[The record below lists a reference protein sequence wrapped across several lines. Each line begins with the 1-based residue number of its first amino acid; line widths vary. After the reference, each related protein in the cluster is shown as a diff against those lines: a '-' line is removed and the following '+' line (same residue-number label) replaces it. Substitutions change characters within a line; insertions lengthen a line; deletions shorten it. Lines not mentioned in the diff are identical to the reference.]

1 MNTLR
6 EPDKRLIASTSLMRK
21 VRALQRHSAS

>member
-1 MNTLR
+1 ML
-6 EPDKRLIASTSLMRK
+6 DKRLIALNYLKRK